1 MAADIPTTEPAV
13 LNVGD
18 TWKWTKTLANY
29 PASDWTLTYTFKS
42 SAGGFTFDA
51 SADGDAYSI
60 TVAKDATA
68 GYSAGFY
75 SWVASVTDG
84 SERYIV
90 DSGTCTLNP
99 DYLAGT
105 ATAAY
110 DGRTHARKVLDAI
123 EAVIEGRAT
132 VDQQEYE
139 IAGRRLKRMAIAELL
154 KLRQHYKAEVA
165 AQLNAEKIRNGTGTG
180 RRIQFRL

>member
-1 MAADIPTTEPAV
+1 MAADIPTTEPAS

-18 TWKWTKTLANY
+18 TWKWTKTLADY
-29 PASDWTLTYTFKS
+29 PASSWTLTYNFKS
-42 SAGGFTFDA
+42 SAGGFLVTA
-51 SADGDAYSI
+51 TADGDDHSVTVPYS
-60 TVAKDATA
+60 TTA
-68 GYSAGFY
+68 GYTDGFY
-75 SWVASVTDG
+75 SWVATVTG
-84 SERYIV
+84 GGERYVV

-99 DYLAGT
+99 DYRAGT

-110 DGRTHARKVLDAI
+110 DGRSHARIVLDAI

-139 IAGRRLKRMAIAELL
+139 IAGRRLKRMAIADLL
-154 KLRQHYKAEVA
+154 KFRQHYKAEVA
-165 AQLNAEKIRNGTGTG
+165 GEAAAEAIKNGTGTG